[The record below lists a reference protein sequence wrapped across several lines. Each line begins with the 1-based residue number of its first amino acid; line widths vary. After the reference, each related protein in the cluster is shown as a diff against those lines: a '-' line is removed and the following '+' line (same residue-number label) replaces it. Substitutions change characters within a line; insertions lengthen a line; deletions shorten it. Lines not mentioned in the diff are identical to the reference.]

1 MGKWRTEVRKGRE
14 GQLGTCQTWAI
25 DPLRSRAQ
33 AAQPDPAMPVP
44 PSLCLRQMTRP
55 GDAPS
60 LLDTLGR
67 RSDPI
72 ITSVIIRGTSIV
84 STNIAQAVALS
95 PVGLGGGEGNA
106 FISCQARLTH
116 QLRPRGTVD
125 TSGTAAAWS
134 WVLLVEGLKVTLSA
148 QGWAA
153 SSRPYRL
160 KICFSLAFWGD
171 FRSLQRSWARP
182 GGAFYVWATL
192 AWDAPATGLWAH
204 TLSSCDCGHGFLW
217 PGHSPLLPNA
227 IGFFFF

>member
-84 STNIAQAVALS
+84 SFNKHCTSCGPLTCGAGGWGGQCLYLLPSTPDSPTEAQRYRRYIWDCSSLELS
-95 PVGLGGGEGNA
+95 AAGGGTE
-106 FISCQARLTH
+106 SHSECPRLGCL
-116 QLRPRGTVD
+116 Q
-125 TSGTAAAWS
+125 S
-134 WVLLVEGLKVTLSA
+134 TL
-148 QGWAA
+148 
-153 SSRPYRL
+153 
-160 KICFSLAFWGD
+160 
-171 FRSLQRSWARP
+171 
-182 GGAFYVWATL
+182 
-192 AWDAPATGLWAH
+192 
-204 TLSSCDCGHGFLW
+204 
-217 PGHSPLLPNA
+217 
-227 IGFFFF
+227 